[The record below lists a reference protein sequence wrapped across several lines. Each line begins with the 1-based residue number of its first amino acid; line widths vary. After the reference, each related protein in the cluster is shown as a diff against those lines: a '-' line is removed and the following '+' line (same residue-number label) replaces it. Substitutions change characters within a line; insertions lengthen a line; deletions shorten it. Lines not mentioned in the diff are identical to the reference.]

1 METDTGQLPHPEDF
15 HSLFN
20 GKIYQRAQAYYD
32 AGMVRRVSQS
42 VAGLWHAQVMG
53 SNGFYD
59 VDIRIRHG
67 HVVSAACTCPYGQK
81 HTYCKHVGAV
91 LFALDAQDRQSQQAG
106 NGNDEFPQDAS
117 SMAGAYWN
125 SQFPGRLLFK
135 DGRGDPDARLTDED
149 WQAVRRILET
159 ACGLP
164 DIESYLEYLDRQ
176 QLRREIEPN
185 KSASTMNMRLLVP
198 YIKPADISDLPH
210 GWLTFL
216 EAAYE
221 HLHDTAGL
229 RRLYIMYILMARTF
243 PEAVY
248 VRKLHEV
255 SGDHWAEDRTTIVDY
270 VNGHKL
276 YMMHGGSNPAY
287 ERLLREEHLPQAA
300 YEYSLMQSADCRL
313 RLFDLIAEAN
323 PEETKQRVCGMLQ
336 QPESPIYQSNDQESA
351 DLVSAWLHCLD
362 DAFGESL
369 AHDLA
374 RHIVGMFPQRKLL
387 HHALAEY
394 LADPSPDKET
404 STSEMSSNAGG
415 SNKTAES
422 DNTGEEGDTDA

>member
-32 AGMVRRVSQS
+32 AGTVRRVSQS
-42 VAGLWHAQVMG
+42 IAGLWHAQVMG

-91 LFALDAQDRQSQQAG
+91 LFALDAQNRQAEDKDS
-106 NGNDEFPQDAS
+106 EYAS
-117 SMAGAYWN
+117 SAASAYWN
-125 SQFPGRLLFK
+125 GQFPGRLLFK

-164 DIESYLEYLDRQ
+164 DIETYLEYLDRQ

-248 VRKLHEV
+248 VRKLREV

-323 PEETKQRVCGMLQ
+323 PEKTKQRVCGMLQ

-387 HHALAEY
+387 HHASAEY

>member
-1 METDTGQLPHPEDF
+1 
-15 HSLFN
+15 
-20 GKIYQRAQAYYD
+20 
-32 AGMVRRVSQS
+32 
-42 VAGLWHAQVMG
+42 MG

-91 LFALDAQDRQSQQAG
+91 LFALDAQNRQAQQAG

-135 DGRGDPDARLTDED
+135 DRRGDPDARFTDED

-164 DIESYLEYLDRQ
+164 DIEPYLKYLNHQ
-176 QLRREIEPN
+176 QLRRETKPH
-185 KSASTMNMRLLVP
+185 KSQSTMNMRLLVP
-198 YIKPADISDLPH
+198 YLKPADISDLPH

-221 HLHDTAGL
+221 HLHDTDGL
-229 RRLYIMYILMARTF
+229 RRLYTLYILMARTF

-248 VRKLHEV
+248 VCKLREV
-255 SGDHWAEDRTTIVDY
+255 SGEHWQEDRDAIVDY
-270 VNGHKL
+270 MNDCTL
-276 YMMHGGSNPAY
+276 YMIRDKPNPAY

-300 YEYSLMQSADCRL
+300 YEYSRLQNADCRL

-323 PEETKQRVCGMLQ
+323 PEKTRQRVCGMLQ

-362 DAFGESL
+362 DAFGASL

-374 RHIVGMFPQRKLL
+374 RHIVGMFPQRDYLRRT
-387 HHALAEY
+387 LAEY
-394 LADPSPDKET
+394 LADPSPAERAGASDT
-404 STSEMSSNAGG
+404 SVNVGESV
-415 SNKTAES
+415 KTAES